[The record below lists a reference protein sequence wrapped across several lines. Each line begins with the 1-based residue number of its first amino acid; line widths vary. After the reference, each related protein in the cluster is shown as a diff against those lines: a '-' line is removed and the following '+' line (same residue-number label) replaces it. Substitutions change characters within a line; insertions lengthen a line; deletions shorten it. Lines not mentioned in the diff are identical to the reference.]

1 MSGSTAP
8 HAAADAPAAGTT
20 IRVSLL
26 LFASVA
32 EAAGERR
39 REVRVPEGTTAR
51 GLFQLLAA
59 DVPALAGRVDYV
71 SFARNQQFVPP
82 QTVLEDGDELAV
94 IPPVSGGAWASS

>member
-8 HAAADAPAAGTT
+8 QVAADAPETGAS

-39 REVRVPEGTTAR
+39 REVRAPSGSTAR
-51 GLFQLLAA
+51 GVFEQLAA
-59 DVPALAGRVDYV
+59 RVPALAGRADHV
-71 SFARNQQFVPP
+71 SYARNQQFVSPD
-82 QTVLEDGDELAV
+82 TVLEDGDELAV
-94 IPPVSGGAWASS
+94 IPPVSGGA

>member
-1 MSGSTAP
+1 MSGSTVP
-8 HAAADAPAAGTT
+8 QVAADAPETGAS

-39 REVRVPEGTTAR
+39 REMCVAEGTTAR
-51 GLFQLLAA
+51 GLFEQLAA
-59 DVPALAGRVDYV
+59 KVPALAGRADHV

-82 QTVLEDGDELAV
+82 DTVLADGDELAV
-94 IPPVSGGAWASS
+94 IPPVSGGA

>member
-8 HAAADAPAAGTT
+8 RVAAEAPEAGAT

-39 REVRVPEGTTAR
+39 REMRAPEGATAR
-51 GLFQLLAA
+51 GLFLRLAE
-59 DVPALAGRVDYV
+59 DVPALAGRADHV

-82 QTVLEDGDELAV
+82 HTVLEDGDELAV
-94 IPPVSGGAWASS
+94 IPPVSGGA

>member
-1 MSGSTAP
+1 MNGSPMSHT
-8 HAAADAPAAGTT
+8 AADAPAAGTT
-20 IRVSLL
+20 IRISLL

-39 REVRVPEGTTAR
+39 REVRVPEGTTAC

-59 DVPALAGRVDYV
+59 DVPALAGRADHV
-71 SFARNQQFVPP
+71 SFARNQQFVAPN
-82 QTVLEDGDELAV
+82 TVLADGDELAV

>member
-8 HAAADAPAAGTT
+8 QVVAGAPGAGAS

-39 REVRVPEGTTAR
+39 REVCAPEGSTAR
-51 GLFQLLAA
+51 GVFDLLAA
-59 DVPALAGRVDYV
+59 DVPALAGRADHV
-71 SFARNQQFVPP
+71 SYARNQQFVPP
-82 QTVLEDGDELAV
+82 DTVLEDGDELAV
-94 IPPVSGGAWASS
+94 IPPVSGGA

>member
-8 HAAADAPAAGTT
+8 QAAAEAPEAGAT

-39 REVRVPEGTTAR
+39 RAVSVPEGTTAR
-51 GLFQLLAA
+51 GVFQLLAEE
-59 DVPALAGRVDYV
+59 VPALAGRVDHV
-71 SFARNQQFVPP
+71 SFARNQQFVGPD
-82 QTVLEDGDELAV
+82 TVLADGDELAV
-94 IPPVSGGAWASS
+94 IPPVSGGV

>member
-8 HAAADAPAAGTT
+8 HAAADAPSAGTT

-39 REVRVPEGTTAR
+39 RLMCVPAGTTAR
-51 GLFQLLAA
+51 GLFQLLAG
-59 DVPALAGRVDYV
+59 DVPALAGRVDHV
-71 SFARNQQFVPP
+71 SFARNQQFVPAH
-82 QTVLEDGDELAV
+82 TVLEDGDELAL
-94 IPPVSGGAWASS
+94 IPPVSGGA

>member
-8 HAAADAPAAGTT
+8 QAAADASPAGAS

-32 EAAGERR
+32 EVAGERR
-39 REVRVPEGTTAR
+39 RVVSVPEGTTAR
-51 GLFQLLAA
+51 GLFLLLAE
-59 DVPALAGRVDYV
+59 DVPALAGRVEHV

-82 QTVLEDGDELAV
+82 DTVLEDGDELAV
-94 IPPVSGGAWASS
+94 IPPVSGGA